1 MPDQDAGPQQDADV
15 SRRLIELLRSRVRS
29 NQCDDL
35 VAYFNS
41 IFPEYHSP
49 HTAHPSLPIQENRK
63 RYHLEEL
70 LQYHDQ
76 EFIEAIY
83 AAVLKRAVDEDGLA
97 QGLAQLRSGHASRI
111 KYLGHLCYSEE
122 GKQSEVSIRGLPLR
136 FFLTRL
142 TAVPVLGMF
151 AGALLNFDRLAFLDV
166 EVAGLRGRARR
177 LQRPPE
183 WFESQREE
191 NLHEAFAGRTIGER
205 GLSVALPKLGT
216 DEEVVLAELERL
228 PVLLSLYGEDF
239 VRAAFLVVLAREPA
253 PDEMDRIQH
262 QLDEGLSS
270 RVRVLGELCASPDA
284 VRSIDS
290 IPGLRRACRLE
301 RRERIPLLGFFL
313 RLPHLLRVLARLDLT
328 MEYNVGALAGSRTR
342 LTGVEADI
350 YRHYNDSIAHLRS
363 ELVEAFRQEEP

>member
-1 MPDQDAGPQQDADV
+1 MPEQGAAPQQGTDV
-15 SRRLIELLRSRVRS
+15 SHRLIELLRSRVRS

-35 VAYFNS
+35 VAYFNHV
-41 IFPEYHSP
+41 FPEYHSP
-49 HTAHPSLPIQENRK
+49 HAAHPSLPIQENRK
-63 RYHLEEL
+63 QYHLEEL

-83 AAVLKRAVDEDGLA
+83 AAVLKRAVDEEGLA

-111 KYLGHLCYSEE
+111 KYLGHLCYSDE
-122 GKQSEVSIRGLPLR
+122 GKQSGVSIRGLSLR

-142 TAVPVLGMF
+142 TAIPVLGMF

-177 LQRPPE
+177 LQAPPQ
-183 WFESQREE
+183 WFDSQRDE

-205 GLSVALPKLGT
+205 GLSAALPKLAS
-216 DEEVVLAELERL
+216 DEEPPLAELERL

-239 VRAAFLVVLAREPA
+239 IRAAFLVVLEREPRQ
-253 PDEMDRIQH
+253 DEIDATLG
-262 QLDEGLSS
+262 QLDKGLSS

-284 VRSIDS
+284 VRGIDS

-301 RRERIPLLGFFL
+301 SLGRIPLLGFL
-313 RLPHLLRVLARLDLT
+313 VRLPHLLRVLSRLDRT
-328 MEYNVGALAGSRTR
+328 MEYNMGALAGSRTR
-342 LTGVEADI
+342 LTGLEADI
-350 YRHYNDSIAHLRS
+350 YRHYNDSISHLRS